1 MSTGNIYINIYA
13 NIYANIYVFRRH
25 CGACT
30 LAYLFCV
37 NLFPYFIVAW
47 QQPYVNLFKSYG
59 TAKWEKCC
67 KKGDVSQVMVI

>member
-1 MSTGNIYINIYA
+1 MLTFIFSEG
-13 NIYANIYVFRRH
+13 VVDR
-25 CGACT
+25 ACT
-30 LAYLFCV
+30 PAYLFCI